1 MAGKPWRVQ
10 GSAVGAPGSRR
21 MVATR
26 DFLSGKLIRSPPEMT
41 APRTQPCARAR
52 VRVWGGG
59 WVFTDSVRQ
68 NRCHGKKR
76 ILVDDWRTERIIA
89 PFYATVSLA
98 RPSHRHPVTS
108 PTRLSFRFPI
118 IKYAEH
124 PRSPDRAATLSIV
137 TWSRRAKRRKRENV
151 HGNGPRSRKTVQAI
165 WSVGCMMVCAFHHPP
180 SFTPDPRHRAGAGG
194 WTSVADSG
202 PGLAPLSFSEK
213 SQYDPRLGFHF
224 EGSVGANS
232 NVRGTDVVET
242 QAQAPSAASPL
253 PNRSVYG
260 WVPHLA
266 FCTALHEN
274 ENSVRTGPW
283 RQGFGT
289 NNTCTL
295 TR

>member
-1 MAGKPWRVQ
+1 MHVGSAYIKSAVGQIYYGKIPVRETSHGPKGTSSLVQNASHGKDRKKREGARGDRKPWRVQ

-52 VRVWGGG
+52 
-59 WVFTDSVRQ
+59 
-68 NRCHGKKR
+68 KR

-89 PFYATVSLA
+89 PFYATV
-98 RPSHRHPVTS
+98 
-108 PTRLSFRFPI
+108 PI

-194 WTSVADSG
+194 WTSVADSE

-213 SQYDPRLGFHF
+213 
-224 EGSVGANS
+224 ANMIH
-232 NVRGTDVVET
+232 
-242 QAQAPSAASPL
+242 
-253 PNRSVYG
+253 G
-260 WVPHLA
+260 WVSILKVP
-266 FCTALHEN
+266 
-274 ENSVRTGPW
+274 
-283 RQGFGT
+283 
-289 NNTCTL
+289 
-295 TR
+295 

>member
-108 PTRLSFRFPI
+108 PTRLSFRFPSSNMPNI
-118 IKYAEH
+118 RGAPTA
-124 PRSPDRAATLSIV
+124 PRPCRSSHGRAAP
-137 TWSRRAKRRKRENV
+137 RGGRERTFTETVHV
-151 HGNGPRSRKTVQAI
+151 HGKQSRPYGV
-165 WSVGCMMVCAFHHPP
+165 W
-180 SFTPDPRHRAGAGG
+180 
-194 WTSVADSG
+194 VA
-202 PGLAPLSFSEK
+202 
-213 SQYDPRLGFHF
+213 
-224 EGSVGANS
+224 
-232 NVRGTDVVET
+232 
-242 QAQAPSAASPL
+242 
-253 PNRSVYG
+253 
-260 WVPHLA
+260 
-266 FCTALHEN
+266 
-274 ENSVRTGPW
+274 
-283 RQGFGT
+283 
-289 NNTCTL
+289 
-295 TR
+295 